1 MFGTKTA
8 NIFHWNTVKI
18 EVIMIERESVENTTN
33 IAYDNPIKLNAMS
46 IVEIQ
51 GEKCVV
57 RIHNDYLEENVEHRL
72 DRLNQIVSG
81 SYKRRLSQNLI
92 KG

>member
-1 MFGTKTA
+1 M
-8 NIFHWNTVKI
+8 
-18 EVIMIERESVENTTN
+18 ENTTTV
-33 IAYDNPIKLNAMS
+33 ACDNLIELTS
-46 IVEIQ
+46 ISVVEIQ

-57 RIHNDYLEENVEHRL
+57 RIHNDYLEDNVANRL
-72 DRLNQIVSG
+72 ERLNQIISG